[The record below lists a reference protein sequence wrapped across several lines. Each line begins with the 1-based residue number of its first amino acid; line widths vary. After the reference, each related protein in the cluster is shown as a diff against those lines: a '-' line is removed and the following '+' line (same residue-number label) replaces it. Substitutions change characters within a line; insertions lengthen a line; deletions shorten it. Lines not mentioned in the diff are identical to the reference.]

1 MFIKGNLREHERT
14 PFTTP
19 LKYSV
24 SVLNMQELKKVH
36 NVAVSVDISDEGLGI
51 ITDFPVQQGHVLTFE
66 DNFEDNKQINNG
78 IFKKAAIVRWTGKIH
93 SQYRAGLKFV

>member
-1 MFIKGNLREHERT
+1 MFIKGDLREHERT
-14 PFTTP
+14 SFITP

-24 SVLNMQELKKVH
+24 SVQNMQELQKVH
-36 NVAVSVDISDEGLGI
+36 DVAVSVDISDEGIGI
-51 ITDFPVQQGHVLTFE
+51 ITDFPVQQGYVLTFE
-66 DNFEDNKQINNG
+66 ADKKINKG

>member
-14 PFTTP
+14 SFITP

-66 DNFEDNKQINNG
+66 DDQQINNG

>member
-14 PFTTP
+14 SFVTP

-36 NVAVSVDISDEGLGI
+36 NVAVTVDISDEGLGI

-66 DNFEDNKQINNG
+66 DDKQINNG
-78 IFKKAAIVRWTGKIH
+78 IFNKAAIVRWTGKIY

>member
-14 PFTTP
+14 SFVTP

-66 DNFEDNKQINNG
+66 DDQQINNG

>member
-14 PFTTP
+14 SFITP

-36 NVAVSVDISDEGLGI
+36 NVAVSVDISDDGLGI

-66 DNFEDNKQINNG
+66 DHKEINNG

>member
-1 MFIKGNLREHERT
+1 MFIKGNLREHERR
-14 PFTTP
+14 PFITP

-24 SVLNMQELKKVH
+24 SVINMQELKKVH
-36 NVAVSVDISDEGLGI
+36 TVAVSVDVSDEGLGI

-66 DNFEDNKQINNG
+66 GDKQINNS

-93 SQYRAGLKFV
+93 SQYRAGLQFV